1 MMARC
6 QLCEM
11 VHNAVRTASGILS
24 QLSPKEWG
32 GMKGERVG
40 GRQPEGGCSTR
51 ERDACRMP
59 PSEEE

>member
-1 MMARC
+1 
-6 QLCEM
+6 M

-32 GMKGERVG
+32 GMKGERVD
-40 GRQPEGGCSTR
+40 GRPPEGGYSTR
-51 ERDACRMP
+51 EQDACRMP